1 MKKNEKDSAKRRAEA
16 EQSTENEQKSA
27 SRSYKSVEA
36 LHRAIEGYFAKCD
49 RDGTLY
55 GEAGLA
61 LYLSEHSEGG
71 RLVSVALMRKWY
83 DGQSCAAFQT
93 EIERAYMRIQ
103 SQIESDPRYMDK
115 TMGTRAIFLLKQPR
129 FGGLQDKIE
138 AKQDISVNVNMGKN
152 MDKSDWE

>member
-49 RDGTLY
+49 RDGTIY

-61 LYLSEHSEGG
+61 LYLSDHSEGG
-71 RLVSVALMRKWY
+71 RRVSVALMRKWY

-138 AKQDISVNVNMGKN
+138 AKQDIQVNVKMGN
-152 MDKSDWE
+152 GMDESDFK

>member
-49 RDGTLY
+49 RDGAIY
-55 GEAGLA
+55 GGAGLA
-61 LYLSEHSEGG
+61 RELRDDREGG

-83 DGQSCAAFQT
+83 DGQSCAAFQP

-115 TMGTRAIFLLKQPR
+115 TMGTRAIFLLKQTR

-138 AKQDISVNVNMGKN
+138 AKQEISLNVNMGKN